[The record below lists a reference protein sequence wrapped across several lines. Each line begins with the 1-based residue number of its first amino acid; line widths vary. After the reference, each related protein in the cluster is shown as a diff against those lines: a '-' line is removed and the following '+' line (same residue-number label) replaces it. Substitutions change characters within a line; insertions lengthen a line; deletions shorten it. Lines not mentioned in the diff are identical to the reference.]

1 MIRLARHEPQDC
13 SLSTRLRAQVERHCA
28 RKKEGTMDR
37 VTTEP
42 AIKILLTE
50 IHSKLN
56 EAARIAKAAEACAMA
71 GSIAEGVSVS
81 MDIEQLIYEAGRL
94 QDAASLLNRLSR
106 E

>member
-1 MIRLARHEPQDC
+1 
-13 SLSTRLRAQVERHCA
+13 
-28 RKKEGTMDR
+28 MDR
-37 VTTEP
+37 ATIEP
-42 AIKILLTE
+42 AIRIMLTE

-56 EAARIAKAAEACAMA
+56 QAARIAKAAEACALA
-71 GSIAEGVSVS
+71 DSIAEGVTVS